1 MYVPG
6 TLGSPNFAE
15 VPLNTAWNN
24 LRNAVAKKV
33 FKINVQFD
41 KNVSRLF
48 LASIARRYMTGIWL
62 IRRITQDN
70 QPINQSI
77 NQSIIQSIAKY

>member
-1 MYVPG
+1 MKLRFSVRSSKAMIWTVQFLYVPG

-33 FKINVQFD
+33 FTINVQFD
-41 KNVSRLF
+41 KDVSF
-48 LASIARRYMTGIWL
+48 LSFSQYHSISRRYMT
-62 IRRITQDN
+62 
-70 QPINQSI
+70 
-77 NQSIIQSIAKY
+77 